1 MEKEPVT
8 VSIIIPAYNQA
19 HYLGAAIASA
29 LGQSYGD
36 VEVIVVDDGSTDNTR
51 EVVEQIGDP
60 RLRYV
65 YQENQGLSAARNTG
79 IRHACGTYLSY
90 LDSDDLFLPEKVA
103 LLLAV
108 MEERPE
114 VGLVAGQAMP
124 VDEAGSPAGALFDRP
139 LPDDAR
145 ELLLHN
151 PLHVGSVLVRRSWQ
165 EKAGFFDESL
175 RSYEDWDMWLRL
187 ARLGCPM
194 ASVARPVSLYRFHA
208 AQMTRDGS
216 QMTTATFAVL
226 DKSFADPDLP
236 PSWRAWRNR
245 AYSRAHLRAAAQA
258 YRLEESLS
266 VARIHLEK
274 AVALDPTLAA
284 GSGERLAT
292 TMSAW
297 TDLPKIGDPL
307 TYLERIYD
315 NLPSCLQSLG
325 ARRREVL
332 GGAAMRQA
340 FSAAR
345 DGDLS
350 RARRALYRALQ
361 YQPRWLANRGAL
373 SILVRSHLS
382 LRRS

>member
-36 VEVIVVDDGSTDNTR
+36 VEVIVVDDGSTDKTR

-216 QMTTATFAVL
+216 QMTTATFA
-226 DKSFADPDLP
+226 
-236 PSWRAWRNR
+236 
-245 AYSRAHLRAAAQA
+245 
-258 YRLEESLS
+258 
-266 VARIHLEK
+266 
-274 AVALDPTLAA
+274 A
-284 GSGERLAT
+284 G
-292 TMSAW
+292 
-297 TDLPKIGDPL
+297 
-307 TYLERIYD
+307 
-315 NLPSCLQSLG
+315 
-325 ARRREVL
+325 
-332 GGAAMRQA
+332 
-340 FSAAR
+340 
-345 DGDLS
+345 
-350 RARRALYRALQ
+350 
-361 YQPRWLANRGAL
+361 
-373 SILVRSHLS
+373 
-382 LRRS
+382 